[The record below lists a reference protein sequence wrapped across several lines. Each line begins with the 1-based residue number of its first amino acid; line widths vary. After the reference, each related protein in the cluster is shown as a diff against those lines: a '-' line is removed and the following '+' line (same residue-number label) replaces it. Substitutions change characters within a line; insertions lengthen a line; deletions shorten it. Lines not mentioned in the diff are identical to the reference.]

1 MNELYTKD
9 GLKVLLKKDADGK
22 NVIEIKTSENEVKVN
37 GLSVFTP
44 NPLKDFIP
52 FYLQSFFQKNKENSS
67 DIEYTSHKKE
77 SVSIEVNKDGR
88 DLSAGFMLRKDSVKV
103 RFDWF
108 SYDEDVRNFLE
119 EELTAEE
126 AEEVFSEVS
135 EIKQNAISQIRKL
148 EFGWKFSHNS
158 GSLCLAWY
166 DLTFDEETWN
176 EDNFDKA
183 WEILDDGFKKMMF
196 VLQVYN
202 LH

>member
-1 MNELYTKD
+1 MKELLNKD
-9 GLKVLLKKDADGK
+9 GL
-22 NVIEIKTSENEVKVN
+22 EIKITKDSSGKKVVEINTSNNQVKVN

-44 NPLKDFIP
+44 NPLKEFIP
-52 FYLQSFFQKNKENSS
+52 LYLKDFFRKNKENSS

-77 SVSIEVNKDGR
+77 SVSTEVSKDGR

-108 SYDEDVRNFLE
+108 SYDEDVKNFLE

-126 AEEVFSEVS
+126 AEEVFSEIS

-166 DLTFDEETWN
+166 DLTFEEETWN

-183 WEILDDGFKKMMF
+183 WEILDDGFKEMMSA
-196 VLQVYN
+196 LQMYN
-202 LH
+202 LY